1 MSTIDEK
8 LNEVL
13 DIASTAI
20 EKKNEITAAVVPNA

>member
-13 DIASTAI
+13 DIAGEVVK
-20 EKKNEITAAVVPNA
+20 EKKETNNIDKE